1 MIVALLFCSNRWSSL
16 CLLPASRQSQHKYAA
31 SICCQVIWRDVCHW
45 SARGRRRVIALYA
58 TVLWNLYNTVL
69 ASKESKFER
78 ELAQLIQYCSWKTT
92 FRSILRAYRIPKR
105 SSPFRKND
113 HRNWVSEKG
122 VQQKWLYVQRWS
134 LRAVET
140 CNEFVED
147 RTGLEYLRNL
157 AQNIFLERL

>member
-1 MIVALLFCSNRWSSL
+1 MIVALPFCSNRWSSL

-31 SICCQVIWRDVCHW
+31 SCRVIWRDVCHW

-113 HRNWVSEKG
+113 HRIECRKKV
-122 VQQKWLYVQRWS
+122 
-134 LRAVET
+134 
-140 CNEFVED
+140 CNKSGCTSKD
-147 RTGLEYLRNL
+147 DH
-157 AQNIFLERL
+157 

>member
-1 MIVALLFCSNRWSSL
+1 MAHMIVALTFYSNRWSSS
-16 CLLPASRQSQHKYAA
+16 CLLPASRQNQHKHAP
-31 SICCQVIWRDVCHW
+31 SCRFLWRDVCHW
-45 SARGRRRVIALYA
+45 SARGRRRIIALYA

-69 ASKESKFER
+69 ASKESKFE
-78 ELAQLIQYCSWKTT
+78 LLIYS
-92 FRSILRAYRIPKR
+92 LRFTNFKKIKPIPKEW
-105 SSPFRKND
+105 SP
-113 HRNWVSEKG
+113 NWVSEKG

-140 CNEFVED
+140 CNEHVED